1 MTKFSKELEESD
13 LPELFNIVTVE
24 LSEEQLEDLG
34 DEDYILYR
42 IQNELNVQYNTRKT
56 TGIEGN
62 VCVYSTKSKL
72 LITLIVLAYMVPTAL
87 T

>member
-1 MTKFSKELEESD
+1 MTEFSKELEESD

-42 IQNELNVQYNTRKT
+42 IQNELNVQYNTRKQLVLKAMYAY
-56 TGIEGN
+56 IAQ
-62 VCVYSTKSKL
+62 KQA